1 MSTKL
6 QKYKKITKQ
15 IRIDKELHKK
25 LKLQATIEETV
36 MSDLLNSIVEQ
47 YFNDKQNKSKLL

>member
-47 YFNDKQNKSKLL
+47 YFNNKQNKSKLL

>member
-25 LKLQATIEETV
+25 LKLQATIGETV

-47 YFNDKQNKSKLL
+47 YFNNKQNKSKLL

>member
-25 LKLQATIEETV
+25 LKLQAALEETV
-36 MSDLLNSIVEQ
+36 MSDLLNSIVGQ

>member
-25 LKLQATIEETV
+25 LKLQATTEETV

-47 YFNDKQNKSKLL
+47 YFDGKQNKSKLL

>member
-25 LKLQATIEETV
+25 LKLQATTEETV

-47 YFNDKQNKSKLL
+47 YFDDKQNKSKLL